1 MDNNNMKYI
10 NTDNLTAIIY
20 EDGDIK
26 LQVYNNYP
34 SPYGYVRRDL
44 LSSDIAKKPEDFT
57 YNYIKQQIDNKY
69 ESFNYEEIDEL
80 ITKIKANESKTNNTL
95 L

>member
-1 MDNNNMKYI
+1 MDNKNMKYI

-20 EDGDIK
+20 EDGDLK

-44 LSSDIAKKPEDFT
+44 LSSPLLKNLKNLLTIT
-57 YNYIKQQIDNKY
+57 LNNK
-69 ESFNYEEIDEL
+69 L
-80 ITKIKANESKTNNTL
+80 ITSIIHLTTKKLTN
-95 L
+95 

>member
-34 SPYGYVRRDL
+34 SPYGYVKRDL
-44 LSSDIAKKPEDFT
+44 LSSDIAKKPEEFT
-57 YNYIKQQIDNKY
+57 YYYIKQQIDKKY
-69 ESFNYEEIDEL
+69 DSFNYEEINEL
-80 ITKIKANESKTNNTL
+80 ITKIKTNGKNN
-95 L
+95 

>member
-10 NTDNLTAIIY
+10 NTDNLTAVLY

-26 LQVYNNYP
+26 LQVYNNHA
-34 SPYGYVRRDL
+34 SPYGYVKRDL
-44 LSSDIAKKPEDFT
+44 LSSDIAKKPEEFT

-69 ESFNYEEIDEL
+69 DSFNYEEINEL
-80 ITKIKANESKTNNTL
+80 INKIKANGKNN
-95 L
+95 

>member
-34 SPYGYVRRDL
+34 SPYGYVKRDL
-44 LSSDIAKKPEDFT
+44 LLSDIAKKPEDFT
-57 YNYIKQQIDNKY
+57 YYYIKQQIDKKY

-80 ITKIKANESKTNNTL
+80 ITKISK
-95 L
+95 

>member
-44 LSSDIAKKPEDFT
+44 LSSDIAKKPEEFT
-57 YNYIKQQIDNKY
+57 YYYIKQQIDKKY

-80 ITKIKANESKTNNTL
+80 ITKIKANESKSNKIL

>member
-34 SPYGYVRRDL
+34 SPYGYVKRDL
-44 LSSDIAKKPEDFT
+44 LSSDIAKKPEEFT
-57 YNYIKQQIDNKY
+57 YYYIKQQIDKKY
-69 ESFNYEEIDEL
+69 DSFNYEEINEL
-80 ITKIKANESKTNNTL
+80 INKIKTNESKTNKTL

>member
-26 LQVYNNYP
+26 LQVYNNHP
-34 SPYGYVRRDL
+34 SPYGYVKRDL
-44 LSSDIAKKPEDFT
+44 LSSDIAKKPEEFT
-57 YNYIKQQIDNKY
+57 YYYIKQQIDKKY
-69 ESFNYEEIDEL
+69 DSFNYEEIDEL
-80 ITKIKANESKTNNTL
+80 IKKVIINK
-95 L
+95 